1 METTDRSKALKGKVE
16 QLTSEA
22 IELGKKMAESIRNKE
37 KLKSSRI
44 FSAIHVEEDIHSE
57 DFFMKSSNI
66 KSTCTDSQLDLS
78 GCKMLLEKEKFFN
91 IF

>member
-1 METTDRSKALKGKVE
+1 METIDRNKALKGKVE

-22 IELGKKMAESIRNKE
+22 IDLGKKMAENIRSRE
-37 KLKSSRI
+37 KMKSSRI
-44 FSAIHVEEDIHSE
+44 FSAIHVEESPSE

-78 GCKMLLEKEKFFN
+78 GCKMLLEKDKFFN

>member
-1 METTDRSKALKGKVE
+1 VETTDRSKALKGKVE

-22 IELGKKMAESIRNKE
+22 IELGKKMAESVRNRE

-44 FSAIHVEEDIHSE
+44 FSAIHVEDTPSE

-78 GCKMLLEKEKFFN
+78 ACKMLLEKEKFFN